1 MVRKINESNFN
12 INLEKLG
19 DGLDI
24 QIDNYIDYLY
34 NNVFREQDWHYSVA
48 ELKGVLAYLLN
59 DNNFTSMIEEEMWKR
74 MVNELSEA
82 SLK

>member
-34 NNVFREQDWHYSVA
+34 KNVFREQDWHYSVA

-74 MVNELSEA
+74 MVNELSET